1 MLPLLVMLT
10 VCLSNISL
18 HPASNKFTIEMREL
32 CESHGSK
39 YNSIPLGGNWVNDS
53 ENAVC

>member
-10 VCLSNISL
+10 VCSSNISL
-18 HPASNKFTIEMREL
+18 HPASNKFIIDMREL